1 MIISKYNNLLSPVL
15 FHIFNVSRDF
25 SLLWVKL
32 QIFGIRRDLLCWFK
46 DYLSGRYQRVTVLR
60 ETKGTLPVLSGVPQ
74 GSILGPLVFLVYVND
89 VHILYPTVMI
99 IISFCSLKIGA
110 KL

>member
-15 FHIFNVSRDF
+15 FHIFHVSRDF

-60 ETKGTLPVLSGVPQ
+60 ETKGTLHVFSGVPQ

-89 VHILYPTVMI
+89 RPHS
-99 IISFCSLKIGA
+99 ISDCDDYNKFLFIKD
-110 KL
+110 